1 MITASG
7 CQDKFLTMPSK
18 IVANER
24 VGINLPVYRFN
35 AFLGHYQGFSVAV
48 EISVK
53 FLRETLHTNKVF
65 LIFLRKKLKKTF
77 VPGRGTV
84 AKINF

>member
-1 MITASG
+1 
-7 CQDKFLTMPSK
+7 MPSK

-24 VGINLPVYRFN
+24 VGINLPDYRFN

-53 FLRETLHTNKVF
+53 FLEETFCEEMAKF
-65 LIFLRKKLKKTF
+65 LAICY
-77 VPGRGTV
+77 
-84 AKINF
+84 KIS

>member
-1 MITASG
+1 
-7 CQDKFLTMPSK
+7 MPSK
-18 IVANER
+18 IVANEG

-53 FLRETLHTNKVF
+53 FLEETLHTDKVF
-65 LIFLRKKLKKTF
+65 LIFCEEKLKKTF
-77 VPGRGTV
+77 VPEQFSN
-84 AKINF
+84 KLFNIFILIINTDI

>member
-1 MITASG
+1 
-7 CQDKFLTMPSK
+7 MPSK

-35 AFLGHYQGFSVAV
+35 AFLGHYQGFSAAM

-53 FLRETLHTNKVF
+53 FLRETLHTNRVF
-65 LIFLRKKLKKTF
+65 LIFLRKKLKKLSPQDSF
-77 VPGRGTV
+77 R
-84 AKINF
+84 INCLIYSY